1 MCILLDYDYIKNHYR
16 LIATGLS
23 RTKELDADPK
33 TIQQK
38 EIFGQLKK
46 LNSDGNN
53 DESLFILTISEK
65 IREARLKFSQGNVT
79 VL

>member
-1 MCILLDYDYIKNHYR
+1 MCILLDYNYIKNHYR
-16 LIATGLS
+16 LIATSLR

-33 TIQQK
+33 AIQQK
-38 EIFGQLKK
+38 KIFGQLKK
-46 LNSDGNN
+46 LNSYGNN